1 MSKEGFLKEL
11 SSYLRKLPEEER
23 QDILLDYEE
32 HFQFGLEEGKTE
44 SEIIKGLGS
53 PKVIAKE
60 LLAMYRFDEMKK
72 NPSTSNVTRAVM
84 AAIGLSLFNFIIVL
98 GPLVA
103 IIAFIFSFW
112 IGGIASV
119 VTPFFVIGKV
129 FMGTFIWLDLFV
141 SITFVGVGLL
151 LCIIAFYSTKW
162 FKRLCVRYVIW
173 NFKMIKGE

>member
-1 MSKEGFLKEL
+1 
-11 SSYLRKLPEEER
+11 
-23 QDILLDYEE
+23 
-32 HFQFGLEEGKTE
+32 
-44 SEIIKGLGS
+44 
-53 PKVIAKE
+53 
-60 LLAMYRFDEMKK
+60 
-72 NPSTSNVTRAVM
+72 M

-151 LCIIAFYSTKW
+151 LSIIACYSTKW

-173 NFKMIKGE
+173 NFKMIKRVNDEKLFLIAIACIIIGVIEFPKHMKKQYKLLKKAIKKM